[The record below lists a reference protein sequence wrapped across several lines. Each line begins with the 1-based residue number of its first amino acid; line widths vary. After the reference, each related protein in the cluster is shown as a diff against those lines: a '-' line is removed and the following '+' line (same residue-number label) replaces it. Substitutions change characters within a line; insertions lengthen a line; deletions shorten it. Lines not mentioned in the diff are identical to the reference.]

1 MHIEESEVQSVQHR
15 NRFVSF
21 VHALPRSVCLF
32 ELDLNFCGPYFS
44 IFPFGMG
51 RFPFCLWGLGA
62 FPFSLLPART
72 LLSNVSWAYRISNWD
87 SLTSNFWFPGPL
99 RMSTE
104 KMVKDVKDLR
114 KKLQTFK
121 SQREDLPALPT
132 RRQWQVLKNTLPL
145 LGFLGAGMRILQ
157 RDNALCCQVLPVFDD
172 IKGQMLDRVR
182 DAYIIM

>member
-1 MHIEESEVQSVQHR
+1 
-15 NRFVSF
+15 
-21 VHALPRSVCLF
+21 
-32 ELDLNFCGPYFS
+32 
-44 IFPFGMG
+44 
-51 RFPFCLWGLGA
+51 
-62 FPFSLLPART
+62 
-72 LLSNVSWAYRISNWD
+72 
-87 SLTSNFWFPGPL
+87 
-99 RMSTE
+99 MSTE
-104 KMVKDVKDLR
+104 KMVKDAKDLR